1 MAKHLCFD
9 NEDSQGGYQGKR
21 VSLEAKIYS
30 ASTGIQF
37 VEVMVVL
44 INVNNS
50 MIDERMVQTGS
61 SSQEDGMDSVR
72 RQLRMMVHV
81 GKAT

>member
-72 RQLRMMVHV
+72 KKLRMMVHV